1 MAKEKEN
8 KEKVF
13 ELYPPSNNRD
23 LRTLYPELKES
34 SHFAKLN
41 KMELFFVYY
50 YASYHKEE
58 KDKQKRL
65 QKAMYSTWGNRI
77 DNKTKEEY
85 ESGNFPE
92 KVRIAIDKWNDF
104 DLPARMNANMAITKA
119 YDNVVKVM
127 SEDMVGAFDFNDKK
141 AYLQTLQNATEL
153 LPKLLELKEKSFGI
167 KEVESKTVKMEKA
180 LESWHAD
187 KKG

>member
-1 MAKEKEN
+1 MSKDKEEN
-8 KEKVF
+8 KVF

-23 LRTLYPELKES
+23 LRTLYPELKEA
-34 SHFAKLN
+34 HQFVKLN

-50 YASYHKEE
+50 YASYYKGEE
-58 KDKQKRL
+58 DKQARL
-65 QKAMYSTWGNRI
+65 KKAMYSTWGGKI

-127 SEDMVGAFDFNDKK
+127 SEDMIGAFDFNDKK

-167 KEVESKTVKMEKA
+167 KEVETKSVKMEKA
-180 LESWHAD
+180 LENWHAD